1 MNVTSMKPEQEMLRN
16 LANLAETRAIRYRT
30 SMKPEQ
36 EMLRN
41 QSVLVLF
48 LAYSLNLNEA

>member
-41 QSVLVLF
+41 HRHAPHSPEFDQPQ
-48 LAYSLNLNEA
+48 